1 MIYIFLADGF
11 EEVEALGT
19 LDVLRRCE
27 IKTKTV
33 GVGGQEITGAHG
45 IKVHADIPD
54 AEIRLNEDL
63 DAVVLPGGM
72 PGTTNLGKSDAVR
85 DALKFAQ
92 KNNILIC
99 AICAAPTVLGQL
111 GMIDGKRVTCFPGCE
126 TGLGN
131 ATYTAERIT
140 EDGRIITGNGPAAAL
155 LFGEKIASHFVGNEK
170 AHQVLKNMQVP
181 FDD

>member
-1 MIYIFLADGF
+1 MIYIFLAEGF

-27 IKTKTV
+27 IKAKTV
-33 GVGGQEITGAHG
+33 GIGGTEVTGAHG
-45 IKVHADIPD
+45 IKVKADLDEADI
-54 AEIRLNEDL
+54 ALNGNL

-72 PGTTNLGKSDAVR
+72 PGTTNLGESDTVR

-111 GMIDGKRVTCFPGCE
+111 GIIDGKHVTCFPGCE
-126 TGLGN
+126 GGLGN
-131 ATYTAERIT
+131 AIYTAARIE

-170 AHQVLKNMQVP
+170 AHQVLKGMQVP
-181 FDD
+181 LDD